1 MAAVSTSFACEVS
14 DQIGSNACPIKVALE
29 EFDVNQDS
37 AVDAAEIAAA
47 AQSTALD
54 NTPAEQGMT
63 NRVAEILVRM
73 VDSDNDRLI
82 TAAELQAYN
91 AKKG

>member
-1 MAAVSTSFACEVS
+1 MHAKYGIRSGLTPVQSC
-14 DQIGSNACPIKVALE
+14 GPE

-37 AVDAAEIAAA
+37 AVDAAEIAAV